1 MNAPLNRNVF
11 AFRLRRAMNQ
21 RSVKL
26 KDFAKA
32 VCRSEETVKKWR
44 NGSMMPAFATVV
56 SIANVLHVSI
66 DFLTGRTDIM
76 EIGGVKNAR

>member
-66 DFLTGRTDIM
+66 DFLTGRTDRM
-76 EIGGVKNAR
+76 EVQKDAR